1 MATLL
6 IRNLDDSVRDGLR
19 VRAAENGRSMEEEAR
34 VILSDALEHDQDDPD
49 AQPGSG
55 ALLWGKLRSVF
66 TDVGGVELP
75 EYPDAPYQPEPVW
88 EDGGK
93 SK

>member
-6 IRNLDDSVRDGLR
+6 IRNLDDAVRDKLR
-19 VRAAENGRSMEEEAR
+19 VRAAERGRSMEEEAR
-34 VILSDALEHDQDDPD
+34 TLLANALERDDNDPD

-55 ALLWGKLRSVF
+55 AVLWSKLRSVF

-75 EYPDAPYQPEPVW
+75 EYPDAPFKPEPVW
-88 EDGGK
+88 EDDGK